1 MNSRIAKYWLWLG
14 LRTSVT
20 TIAAI
25 ALINTSVLAQPSPEA
40 DNYLESARFQLQQG
54 SLLAAQ
60 NSYQQALKSYQAAN
74 DLAGQ
79 QDCLIGL
86 AQVSYQEAN
95 YTQALEQLRQ
105 AERLLPGERDGLLLS
120 TRGLIYIEL
129 GDYREAANDLQWG
142 VHHLRVANRGTREEQ
157 ISLNRAEI
165 GLGEAYLYLGQYQ
178 QGLDTLQSLVNRT
191 GDLHLRR
198 RAFNAIG
205 TIQLELAQNE
215 AALTSFEQAASVPN
229 ISGDRVGKA
238 KTLENLGRANHA
250 LGKRQIA
257 LKYYQEALNEVR
269 SIGAWEQQVFVLNRL
284 GQLAG
289 SLGLKNRALEYL
301 QQALGTVSSSGG
313 VGRVL
318 TLVNLG
324 NFYQQQGDLVKAQE
338 YLESALA
345 WARSNGDRIGE
356 TKALSG
362 LGMIQ
367 MRSGNKTAAIAHLES
382 SLEIFE
388 DLRPGL
394 RDEDKISL
402 FDTQLR
408 TYSLL
413 QQAYVDSQQSDRA
426 LIVAERSRARAFIE
440 LLAQRLTVSEE
451 ENPTNPLD
459 ISKITAVARDRQATL
474 VTYSIVTDE
483 EEKESKLYIWV
494 VNPEGK
500 ITFRQLNLAQ
510 LQSQLAISLASI
522 AADSRQT
529 AGGGPDS
536 ENALIEDF
544 VVAMRGNEAKK
555 IAPKIAT
562 QNGYKLLIEP
572 IANLLPTDPQA
583 KIIFIPQGALFLV
596 PFAALQDSSG
606 KYLIERHTI
615 QIAPSIQTLALKKPV
630 NSNNQAL
637 IIGNPSPMPETL
649 AALPGTEIEANTI
662 ATMFNVPPILEGE
675 ATETK
680 VTELI
685 EQASLIHFA
694 THGLFNEKQPLQ
706 SSLALA
712 ASDGDGFL
720 TADDILNYKLQAD
733 LVFLSACNTGRG
745 KITGDGAIGLSRS
758 FLAAGAQSAI
768 VSLWY
773 VPDLPTATLAIEFYR
788 HLQATQ
794 DKAPALRQAMLTVM
808 KQHPHPV
815 NWAGFM
821 LVGY

>member
-1 MNSRIAKYWLWLG
+1 MNSRIAKYWFWLG
-14 LRTSVT
+14 LKNSLS
-20 TIAAI
+20 TIGAI

-40 DNYLESARFQLQQG
+40 DRYLESAQFQLQSG

-60 NSYQQALKSYQAAN
+60 NSYQQALRLYQAAN
-74 DLAGQ
+74 NLAGQ
-79 QDCLIGL
+79 QNCSIGL
-86 AQVSYQEAN
+86 AQVNYQEAN

-105 AERLLPGERDGLLLS
+105 AERLLPGERNGLLMS

-129 GDYREAANDLQWG
+129 GNYREAANDLRWG
-142 VHHLRVANRGTREEQ
+142 VHHLRVTDRDR
-157 ISLNRAEI
+157 IHLNRAEI

-178 QGLDTLQSLVNRT
+178 QGLNTLQSLVNRT
-191 GDLHLRR
+191 FDLHLRR

-229 ISGDRVGKA
+229 ISGDRIGKA
-238 KTLENLGRANHA
+238 KTLENLGRVNHA
-250 LGKRQIA
+250 LGKRQVA
-257 LKYYQEALNEVR
+257 LKYYQKALGELR

-362 LGMIQ
+362 LGIIQ
-367 MRSGNKTAAIAHLES
+367 MRSENRTAAIAHLES
-382 SLEIFE
+382 SIEIFE

-413 QQAYVDSQQSDRA
+413 QQAYVDNQQSDRA

-440 LLAQRLTVSEE
+440 LLAQRLAASEQE
-451 ENPTNPLD
+451 DPTNPLD
-459 ISKITAVARDRQATL
+459 ISKITAVARERQATL

-483 EEKESKLYIWV
+483 REKESKLYIWV

-510 LQSQLAISLASI
+510 LRSQLAISLASI

-529 AGGGPDS
+529 AGGGPDT
-536 ENALIEDF
+536 EKALIEDF
-544 VVAMRGNEAKK
+544 VVAMRGNEPKK

-572 IANLLPTDPQA
+572 IADLLPIDPQA

-596 PFAALQDSSG
+596 PFAALQDSTG
-606 KYLIERHTI
+606 KYLIEQHTI
-615 QIAPSIQTLALKKPV
+615 QIAPSIQTLTLKKPV

-637 IIGNPSPMPETL
+637 IIGNPAPMPETL
-649 AALPGTEIEANTI
+649 AALPGTKIEANTI

-680 VTELI
+680 VTESI
-685 EQASLIHFA
+685 EQASIIHFA

-758 FLAAGAQSAI
+758 FLAAGAQSTV

-794 DKAPALRQAMLTVM
+794 DKAQALRQAMLTVM
-808 KQHPHPV
+808 KQNPHPV